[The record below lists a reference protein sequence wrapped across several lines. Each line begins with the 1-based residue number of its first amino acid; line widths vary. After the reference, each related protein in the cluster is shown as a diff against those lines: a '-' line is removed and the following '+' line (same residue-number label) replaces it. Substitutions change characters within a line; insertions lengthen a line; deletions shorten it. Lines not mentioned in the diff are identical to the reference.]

1 MALRVHGI
9 SGVLDFLTAKP
20 DDTHEPGR
28 ETTRTTDLARRHP
41 NGSNDERNQTG
52 GEESSGE

>member
-1 MALRVHGI
+1 MALCVHGI
-9 SGVLDFLTAKP
+9 SDVLDFHTAKP
-20 DDTHEPGR
+20 DDTYEPGR